1 MMTFET
7 LTPKGMKII
16 IPDMHGKPSAELV
29 PFAVRCPNFIE
40 LNDGTILYFFCMKFG
55 SQKDEEIGGSVMMR
69 SHDGGK
75 TWGEMQ
81 FLCYD
86 GAPCEGGIPIYDK
99 LHDTLIL
106 IARTRHWKSGYEED
120 RLLAEDDQILGHTYE
135 RFWMNKSTDGGRT
148 WGNYREITIKNTPAN
163 WTIQHCPSPGI
174 GIQLEKQKDDRL
186 NGRLI
191 VPCNDASLNN
201 GRNEFRAHLI
211 VSDNFGES
219 WRVAALENYLGA
231 SESVIV
237 ERGDGI
243 LVYNCRNQSGFPANR
258 RIQSFSYD
266 GGDTLDESATVDTL
280 YDPLC
285 HSGFAIAEVDGKEY
299 IFSTSPTGALGDA
312 TDYFRT
318 GTPQH
323 WGVREA
329 LMLYAS
335 SDGGKTYKA
344 IKQVCDKGVFAAYSA
359 LCVTKGGKLLCAWES
374 GPEIG
379 LYRDIKYATFDLS
392 ELVKLCN

>member
-1 MMTFET
+1 MTFET
-7 LTPKGMKII
+7 LTPKGMKIT

-40 LNDGTILYFFCMKFG
+40 LNDGTLLYFFCMKFG

-106 IARTRHWKSGYEED
+106 IARTRHWKPGYEED

-148 WGNYREITIKNTPAN
+148 WGDYREITVKNTPAN

-191 VPCNDASLNN
+191 VPCNA
-201 GRNEFRAHLI
+201 
-211 VSDNFGES
+211 
-219 WRVAALENYLGA
+219 
-231 SESVIV
+231 V
-237 ERGDGI
+237 EW
-243 LVYNCRNQSGFPANR
+243 CR
-258 RIQSFSYD
+258 
-266 GGDTLDESATVDTL
+266 T
-280 YDPLC
+280 
-285 HSGFAIAEVDGKEY
+285 FAI
-299 IFSTSPTGALGDA
+299 F
-312 TDYFRT
+312 
-318 GTPQH
+318 
-323 WGVREA
+323 
-329 LMLYAS
+329 
-335 SDGGKTYKA
+335 
-344 IKQVCDKGVFAAYSA
+344 
-359 LCVTKGGKLLCAWES
+359 
-374 GPEIG
+374 
-379 LYRDIKYATFDLS
+379 
-392 ELVKLCN
+392 